1 KSCERVIKRG
11 ITLLKDHLATK
22 KGNVAPWPSVSI
34 EVRKNI
40 AQQLN
45 EYHNEKIVKQR
56 RKEEL
61 EGRIRLR
68 DHGDYGDSDADDE
81 DFTIARRES
90 IRSKIEWEERQRQRA
105 RTGQDSV
112 YETEGGSSS

>member
-1 KSCERVIKRG
+1 M
-11 ITLLKDHLATK
+11 ITVGGGENLLKVVVIMSNRNLVKD
-22 KGNVAPWPSVSI
+22 VSI